1 MMSPTSVAGAIF
13 FTLAIGA
20 NPAAAAIVEVHL
32 KDQNF
37 NPPKVSAK
45 PGDTIVFHNDD
56 RELHAVFL
64 PDYEALLAAHF
75 IEPHASY
82 EIAIPPTA
90 NPGAY
95 ELVCTVHINMKG
107 TLQIIAQ

>member
-1 MMSPTSVAGAIF
+1 MIGPMSLASAMFVV
-13 FTLAIGA
+13 LAIA
-20 NPAAAAIVEVHL
+20 ASPAAAAIVDVHL

-37 NPPKVSAK
+37 NPQTVSAK

-56 RELHAVFL
+56 RELHAVLL
-64 PDYEALLAAHF
+64 PDNEALLAAHF
-75 IEPHASY
+75 IEPRASY
-82 EIAIPPTA
+82 EVAIPPTT

-95 ELVCTVHINMKG
+95 ELVCTIHINMKG